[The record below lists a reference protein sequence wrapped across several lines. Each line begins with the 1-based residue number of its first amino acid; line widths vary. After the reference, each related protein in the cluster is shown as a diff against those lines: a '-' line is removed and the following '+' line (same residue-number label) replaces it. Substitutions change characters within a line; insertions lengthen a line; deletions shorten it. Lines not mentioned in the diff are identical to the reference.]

1 MFEGLS
7 AANKD
12 LLALHNG
19 AWASSAANMVAPT
32 EEKRISEGGQEK
44 IVRAFGEVMK
54 NMSRMKSYVRPA
66 MCKPYGKQSEALQK
80 SMYTVAYRFITV
92 HKKSCFYDEIPR

>member
-1 MFEGLS
+1 MCLGLGAS
-7 AANKD
+7 NKD

-19 AWASSAANMVAPT
+19 AWTAPGPS
-32 EEKRISEGGQEK
+32 EDKRLSEGGQDK

-54 NMSRMKSYVRPA
+54 NMQRMKTYVRPA

-80 SMYTVAYRFITV
+80 SKNRF
-92 HKKSCFYDEIPR
+92 F